1 MPAAAAGGLDHNNKG
16 CRVSGASLTLETDAE
31 GRRWLRLAGEWRL
44 MVLAPRYAALEAELA
59 SRAADAGLGWDIRS
73 IEALDSV
80 GAMMLWRAWG
90 QRFPENLATSDE
102 LEPVFARLYAASKLK
117 ETGPEPKQPFEWVVT
132 VGSLSLSL
140 WRHLTDFTT
149 LVGQLVLDLGQVL
162 RAPREMPWRESSA
175 NLYKSGVR
183 AMPVTALV
191 GFLIGIVLSYLSAL
205 QLKNF
210 GADIFIVNILGMGI
224 IRELGPVLVAVLV
237 AGRSGSAMTAQLGV
251 MRVTEEIDALATM
264 GVSRSLRLVFPKVA
278 ALALAMPLLVLWT
291 SSIALMGGMVSA
303 QFQLDISY
311 GFFIETLP
319 KVVPVA
325 NLYIALAKGVVFGI
339 LVALVACHFGLR
351 VRPNTE
357 GLSANTTASVVS
369 SITVVILV
377 DAVFAIATRSIGMP
391 I

>member
-1 MPAAAAGGLDHNNKG
+1 MPAQAVGTAGTTGG
-16 CRVSGASLTLETDAE
+16 TWVSGASLSLETDAE

-44 MVLAPRYAALEAELA
+44 MALAPRYAALDAELA
-59 SRAADAGLGWDIRS
+59 AKAKEPGLGWDLRGIGS
-73 IEALDSV
+73 LDSA

-90 QRFPENLATSDE
+90 YRFPESLATRDE

-117 ETGPEPKQPFEWVVT
+117 EAGPEPKLPWEWVVT
-132 VGSLSLSL
+132 VGSLSLRL
-140 WRHLTDFTT
+140 WRHLVDFTG
-149 LVGQLVLDLGQVL
+149 LVGQLVLDAL
-162 RAPREMPWRESSA
+162 RLARHPGEGPWRETSA

-205 QLKNF
+205 QLKTF

-291 SSIALMGGMVSA
+291 SAIALMGGMVSA

-319 KVVPVA
+319 KVVPLA
-325 NLYIALAKGVVFGI
+325 NLYIAMAKGVTFGI

-357 GLSANTTASVVS
+357 SLSSNTTASVVS
-369 SITVVILV
+369 AITVVILV
-377 DAVFAIATRSIGMP
+377 DAMFAIATRNIGMP